1 MKKIIV
7 RFILLIFPV
16 GLLFNGCASSK
27 QEVKNHYKFNVIDS
41 VLEKNNG
48 VIFARLAGINT
59 NEFIDYN
66 ILSFDYIIQEKDFN
80 DTLYFF
86 VISQKNIVI
95 DTNYYISLIKGK
107 SYDLYLEKID
117 TLIEARVTRSLDR
130 GGGETRIIDPDLIY
144 WENGKFMIK
153 LYISKDINDVFIR
166 KF

>member
-1 MKKIIV
+1 MKKIFYNIV
-7 RFILLIFPV
+7 IIFSPLFVLID
-16 GLLFNGCASSK
+16 GCSSSNL
-27 QEVKNHYKFNVIDS
+27 EYKNHYRFNVIDS
-41 VLEKNNG
+41 VLRKSNG
-48 VIFARLAGINT
+48 KIYARLAGINK

-66 ILSFDYIIQEKDFN
+66 ILSFDYIIQEKNFK

-86 VISQKNIVI
+86 VISPKNIVI

-117 TLIEARVTRSLDR
+117 TLIEARVTRSYDR